1 MSPGLRSVSVV
12 RLLVAPEA
20 EGRLECPVAEL
31 THELSFKSDGGEGGR
46 VVEQRV

>member
-1 MSPGLRSVSVV
+1 MPPGLRSVSVV

-46 VVEQRV
+46 MVEQRV